1 MKSTQQAITGEIRLH
16 EQLQQELLTY
26 PEKSI
31 HEDGSVTIEPVQDS
45 YFLINDK
52 WNVERLGE
60 IKQFHEL
67 VSNYMNLKR
76 PRKICFSFANSS
88 INLEVKYIFYRR
100 IFNEEWNINTAFG
113 GIQHSLRLLI
123 AFINQKYPKLSSLL
137 DLEIEKVEQEWIF
150 WLNENGKRTTRMLE
164 KSGVPSY
171 NAKSKTAGFLRLLY
185 SKLFILT
192 DNREE
197 WEKDRW
203 DVRVLYEK
211 YGINYNKSG
220 NTYMI
225 DFTKIN
231 HIDIRKQVKKYIKL
245 RLLSGNSFRSST
257 AMNYMLHLPK
267 FLHYIFS
274 VEPTWRSLKELKRT
288 HIEGYLQWLREYSA
302 SNLKKKNAN
311 PVGYINKSI
320 VIVSKFL
327 SDIQRYE
334 YDMAPKANVSMLIFR
349 EDIPKVQ
356 KKPLDQVD
364 YIPDCV
370 LEQLFANLDLLNK
383 DMIPI
388 IWIAFKTGLRIS
400 DILGL
405 TSDCLHILNG
415 QYSIVTDIE
424 KTNVKRHRIPIDDE
438 LADIVAVLIEKSLK
452 NSNQDNN
459 PEGFIFIRYR
469 GSRKGRP
476 FDQTHVGDKLNQL
489 AREAKIVDENGKL
502 FHFKTHQF
510 RHTFAMKMLN
520 GGADILTVQELLAHA
535 SPEMTLTYAKLLD
548 DTKRKAFESVIN
560 QGVFS
565 FNLNDEVQEIKA
577 GEDIPS
583 DLLNALWQD
592 HKLNAMDNPYGT
604 CHARLNG
611 KCPHME
617 EPPCLTCNG
626 GSPCKDLAIGFSEL
640 DVQKYELL
648 LKTTS
653 KTMEVAKQ
661 KGRNDMIEQYEKNLK
676 RYEEILITIQNG
688 NIIFGRQERMKR
700 KLGV

>member
-1 MKSTQQAITGEIRLH
+1 MKHTQQEITEEIRLH

-26 PEKSI
+26 LEKSI
-31 HEDGSVTIEPVQDS
+31 HEDGSVTIEQVQDP

-100 IFNEEWNINTAFG
+100 IFNEEW
-113 GIQHSLRLLI
+113 
-123 AFINQKYPKLSSLL
+123 
-137 DLEIEKVEQEWIF
+137 
-150 WLNENGKRTTRMLE
+150 
-164 KSGVPSY
+164 
-171 NAKSKTAGFLRLLY
+171 
-185 SKLFILT
+185 
-192 DNREE
+192 
-197 WEKDRW
+197 EKDRW

-211 YGINYNKSG
+211 YGVDYNKSG

-231 HIDIRKQVKKYIKL
+231 HVDIRKQVKKYIKL

-288 HIEGYLQWLREYSA
+288 HIEGYFQWLREYSA

-349 EDIPKVQ
+349 EDIPKVR

-364 YIPDCV
+364 YIPDFV

-577 GEDIPS
+577 GEDIPN